1 MPRALRS
8 VQCRNSSS
16 GDHTRDG
23 YSSEAISR
31 IDRFVGSPVL
41 RATWWRSLALRRPA
55 LAGLLR
61 GFTSYGVLNRVFAA
75 YRIAGLGDII
85 RPEPIRAVPP
95 DFCPLLVEFVAATRY
110 DALALNSSTLRK
122 GANMTAAIR
131 QFTVATILVTC
142 GTVAR
147 AAETYTVDPVHSSIS
162 FMISHAGISNIHGR
176 FNDFSGKI
184 TIDQADPAKSSF
196 ALSIPVESIDT
207 NNVKRD
213 EHLRA
218 PDYFNVKQF
227 PTMSFQS
234 TKVKAV
240 DGGYEVTGDLTLH
253 GITKPVSF
261 KLKGG
266 DKVVEFPK
274 GTKRIG
280 LVSTLSI
287 VRSDFG
293 VTAEIGALGDEIPIS
308 IGIEAAK

>member
-1 MPRALRS
+1 
-8 VQCRNSSS
+8 
-16 GDHTRDG
+16 
-23 YSSEAISR
+23 
-31 IDRFVGSPVL
+31 
-41 RATWWRSLALRRPA
+41 
-55 LAGLLR
+55 
-61 GFTSYGVLNRVFAA
+61 
-75 YRIAGLGDII
+75 
-85 RPEPIRAVPP
+85 
-95 DFCPLLVEFVAATRY
+95 
-110 DALALNSSTLRK
+110 
-122 GANMTAAIR
+122 MTAAAIR
-131 QFTVATILVTC
+131 QYTLATILMAFGTFLVAC
-142 GTVAR
+142 GTSAR
-147 AAETYTVDPVHSSIS
+147 AADTYTVDPVHSSIS
-162 FMISHAGISNIHGR
+162 FMISHARISNIHGR

-184 TIDQADPAKSSF
+184 TIDSVDPAKSTF

-240 DGGYEVTGDLTLH
+240 DGGFEVTGDLTLH
-253 GITKPVSF
+253 GVTKPVSL

-280 LVSTLSI
+280 LVSTFSI

-293 VTAEIGALGDEIPIS
+293 VSTELGALGDEIPIS
-308 IGIEAAK
+308 IGIEAAR